1 MVVAG
6 ADQDFVEGGAI
17 DHETFSV
24 GAYRGHAVRQV
35 PDANVGW
42 RAAHCCGPGI
52 GEELAHLG
60 PRREGIGG
68 VFTAA
73 GAPSVEIIVG
83 SGDDG
88 AVDVEAPLRRLL
100 RTVDGARTGGVG
112 VKDGDIEWNVG
123 ALNELLDGPQA
134 TRSTSNDGN
143 AADRASRSHCADPSM
158 RAASSAG
165 EMSKFSHTQ
174 ESL

>member
-1 MVVAG
+1 M
-6 ADQDFVEGGAI
+6 
-17 DHETFSV
+17 
-24 GAYRGHAVRQV
+24 RQV
-35 PDANVGW
+35 PDANVGR

-60 PRREGIGG
+60 PRWEGIGG

-73 GAPSVEIIVG
+73 GAPSVETIVG

-112 VKDGDIEWNVG
+112 VKDGDIEWNAG
-123 ALNELLDGPQA
+123 ALEEFLDGPQA
-134 TRSTSNDGN
+134 TWASSNDGN
-143 AADRASRSHCADPSM
+143 AADRTRRGHCADPSM
-158 RAASSAG
+158 RAASSEG

>member
-1 MVVAG
+1 M
-6 ADQDFVEGGAI
+6 
-17 DHETFSV
+17 
-24 GAYRGHAVRQV
+24 RQV
-35 PDANVGW
+35 PNANVGW

-52 GEELAHLG
+52 GEESAHLG

-73 GAPSVEIIVG
+73 GAPGVEAIVG

-100 RTVDGARTGGVG
+100 RTVDGARTSGVG
-112 VKDGDIEWNVG
+112 VKDSDIEWNAG
-123 ALNELLDGPQA
+123 ALEEFLDGPKA
-134 TRSTSNDGN
+134 TRSSSNDGN
-143 AADRASRSHCADPSM
+143 AAGRTRRSHCADPSM